1 MISLVGHQ
9 FFMKNRWR
17 FVPCFIFSSRKRWLS
32 CKIYSSRWCK
42 SPFSFRIFVVKGI
55 NLRRLSITS
64 MLSSILEIFYYIAS
78 GDNLFLMLTN
88 CSCLINNPAKLLDRI
103 FTAYFLFTSI
113 NMEWFFFSFQQVSL
127 STSELSYV
135 SCFQQDRL
143 TSCEQTLPR
152 YCDYNRG
159 KSIFLLLFL
168 KLQLKLLKYRNIFR

>member
-113 NMEWFFFSFQQVSL
+113 NMEWFFLFISAGVAIDKWTELRKLL
-127 STSELSYV
+127 STGSSDELWTNS
-135 SCFQQDRL
+135 S
-143 TSCEQTLPR
+143 S
-152 YCDYNRG
+152 
-159 KSIFLLLFL
+159 LLWL
-168 KLQLKLLKYRNIFR
+168 